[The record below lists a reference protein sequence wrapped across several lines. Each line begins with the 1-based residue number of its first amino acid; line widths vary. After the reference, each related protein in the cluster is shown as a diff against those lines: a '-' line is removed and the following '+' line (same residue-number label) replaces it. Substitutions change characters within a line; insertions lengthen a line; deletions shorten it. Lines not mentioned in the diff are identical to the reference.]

1 MVVARRIVL
10 AIFVLTAMFSSMVF
24 RTLSFPNDV
33 DQAVWL
39 GFSEIMILVLLP
51 MLVDY
56 LSG

>member
-39 GFSEIMILVLLP
+39 GFREIMILVLLP